1 MQNKIFADSNIWLYA
16 LMEGDSAKKSIAGG
30 IILRKNV
37 VISVQV
43 VNEISVNLIKK
54 ANYTDKE
61 ILVLLKNLKEKY
73 VISGLNYRNLTQSA
87 EIRIRYKLSFWDS
100 LIISSAL
107 QNSCDILYT
116 EDLHQGLII
125 ENTLKVVNPFDKVV
139 NLP

>member
-107 QNSCDILYT
+107 QNNCDILYT

>member
-73 VISGLNYRNLTQSA
+73 VISGLNYRNLTQSG

-107 QNSCDILYT
+107 QNNCDILYT